1 MLPLSAIANYE
12 LLLINLF
19 IIFYL
24 LKLGRLMCDS
34 EGMEGRFMFGL
45 GRFAKCGLMLRTADM
60 AHVISLLL
68 VTHRLHLC

>member
-1 MLPLSAIANYE
+1 MIM
-12 LLLINLF
+12 
-19 IIFYL
+19 IISTILYL